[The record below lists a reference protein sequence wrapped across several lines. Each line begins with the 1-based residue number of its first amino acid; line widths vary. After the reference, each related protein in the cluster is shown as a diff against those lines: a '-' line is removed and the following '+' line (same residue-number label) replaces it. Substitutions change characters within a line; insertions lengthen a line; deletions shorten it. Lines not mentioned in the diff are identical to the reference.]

1 MPLNLE
7 ALPPVRP
14 RPASARSGRILIVD
28 DNPDIHDDFR
38 KILRVSRVEEDTLDR
53 MTREIFGRSARAVP
67 RWDFALD
74 SAYQGAEA
82 VARVEAALSGGQPY
96 SVVFLDVRMPP
107 GWDGLETLEA
117 IWRVDPRVHVVLCTA
132 YADHAWEEIIARVG
146 ESDRLLILKKPF
158 HSSEVRQLAH
168 SCVTKWRL
176 ASSLERRFADLEE
189 RVSARTAELEAAN
202 ASLRREMEER
212 SRVERALR
220 RAQRLEALGRLAA
233 GLGHE
238 INNPLTFL
246 MASIEAIEL
255 ELEPY
260 RGRIPE
266 RSLREI
272 DALLE
277 TILVGAERIAQ
288 LVRNIKQF
296 ARPSGEP
303 GEAVDVATVIEDK
316 AGELGGAS
324 VDIHIT
330 GRPRLVARRTELE
343 LVLSS
348 LLAHAARA
356 ADPALPPRR
365 IQVTGWHDENGDLVI
380 DMTSEDQ
387 GADQPERRPV
397 GPTEPADLRAPAGAR
412 AQSVMPGLSICHA
425 IVMGLDGSIDIQDT
439 WKRSAITLRLP
450 AARVAWACAS
460 SRSS

>member
-1 MPLNLE
+1 MPLKLE
-7 ALPPVRP
+7 ALPPALP
-14 RPASARSGRILIVD
+14 RPSTTRSGRILIVD

-67 RWDFALD
+67 RWSFALD

-82 VARVEAALSGGQPY
+82 VARVEAALAGGHPY

-132 YADHAWEEIIARVG
+132 YSDYSWEEIRARVG

-176 ASSLERRFADLEE
+176 ASSLERRFADLED
-189 RVSARTAELEAAN
+189 RVAARTAELEAAN
-202 ASLRREMEER
+202 ANLRREMEER
-212 SRVERALR
+212 GRVERALR

-246 MASIEAIEL
+246 MASIEAIEM
-255 ELEPY
+255 EIEPY
-260 RGRIPE
+260 RARIPE
-266 RSLREI
+266 RSLYEI
-272 DALLE
+272 DALLG

-303 GEAVDVATVIEDK
+303 GEAVDVAAVLDDMSGT
-316 AGELGGAS
+316 LGGAGADVRMS
-324 VDIHIT
+324 
-330 GRPRLVARRTELE
+330 GQPMLVARRTEIE

-356 ADPALPPRR
+356 VDTSLPPRR
-365 IQVTGWHDENGDLVI
+365 IQVTGRRDRNGDLVI
-380 DMTSEDQ
+380 DMTAMDSSAGQ
-387 GADQPERRPV
+387 AERD
-397 GPTEPADLRAPAGAR
+397 ALDAR
-412 AQSVMPGLSICHA
+412 AEGRGQEVMPGLSICHA
-425 IVMGLDGSIDIQDT
+425 IVMGLDGSIDIHDT
-439 WKRSAITLRLP
+439 WRGSAITLRLP
-450 AARVAWACAS
+450 AARVTWASAPPL
-460 SRSS
+460 RS